1 MKTTLIVLV
10 VLAVLGGG
18 TVALVNHL
26 GGWNTLV
33 GKAWAITYEVKAEP
47 PETAVDVTF
56 AQSPSR
62 NRKET
67 PQSATISTPLP
78 WSFEVVVNAGEKAQ
92 VSATPLGDQVLSCR
106 ILLDGVKELA
116 TARARSGETVHC
128 ETVTA
133 S

>member
-1 MKTTLIVLV
+1 VKTTLIVLV

-47 PETAVDVTF
+47 AETAVDVTF
-56 AQSPSR
+56 DRSPSR

-78 WSFEVVVNAGEKAQ
+78 WSSEVVVNAGEKAR

-116 TARARSGETVHC
+116 AATGKPGQTVNC

-133 S
+133 T